1 MLESS
6 RFTECQ
12 LNCANLI
19 ENVLICSIYP
29 QSSHL
34 RGLRGGVV
42 SAQTPQTGTVC
53 RFRTRL
59 THFHMF
65 WFCASRTA
73 GGAARQRAP
82 RAAAAGPLRRG
93 AREEDGG
100 AEEEGTT
107 AAGSSWGEETAA
119 AGGRK
124 GQRPM
129 MRSGKTHPVKHNQD
143 SGRTGSG
150 LPSCHCPAVINPDF
164 RREITKRN
172 TKNQKK
178 VLKRFLCVEFH
189 H

>member
-1 MLESS
+1 MCSYAA
-6 RFTECQ
+6 FTHKAHISGASEGRAVC
-12 LNCANLI
+12 
-19 ENVLICSIYP
+19 
-29 QSSHL
+29 
-34 RGLRGGVV
+34 
-42 SAQTPQTGTVC
+42 AQTPQTGTVC

-65 WFCASRTA
+65 CVCASRAA

-107 AAGSSWGEETAA
+107 AAGSRWGEETAA

-129 MRSGKTHPVKHNQD
+129 MRSGKTHPVKHNRD
-143 SGRTGSG
+143 SGRNRLTAAF
-150 LPSCHCPAVINPDF
+150 LPPASCYKP
-164 RREITKRN
+164 
-172 TKNQKK
+172 
-178 VLKRFLCVEFH
+178 
-189 H
+189 

>member
-1 MLESS
+1 MR
-6 RFTECQ
+6 RFSTKLTSQ
-12 LNCANLI
+12 G
-19 ENVLICSIYP
+19 P
-29 QSSHL
+29 QRGELFPL
-34 RGLRGGVV
+34 R
-42 SAQTPQTGTVC
+42 PQTGTVC

-65 WFCASRTA
+65 CVRASRTA

-82 RAAAAGPLRRG
+82 RAAAAGPLCRG

-129 MRSGKTHPVKHNQD
+129 MRSEKTHPVKHNQD
-143 SGRTGSG
+143 SGRNRVRAAF
-150 LPSCHCPAVINPDF
+150 LPLSSCYKP
-164 RREITKRN
+164 
-172 TKNQKK
+172 
-178 VLKRFLCVEFH
+178 
-189 H
+189 

>member
-1 MLESS
+1 MQRLSTKLPS
-6 RFTECQ
+6 Q
-12 LNCANLI
+12 G
-19 ENVLICSIYP
+19 P
-29 QSSHL
+29 Q
-34 RGLRGGVV
+34 RGELLPPRR
-42 SAQTPQTGTVC
+42 GTVC

-59 THFHMF
+59 AHFHMF
-65 WFCASRTA
+65 CVRASRTA

-107 AAGSSWGEETAA
+107 AAGSGWGEETAA

-143 SGRTGSG
+143 RVRAAF
-150 LPSCHCPAVINPDF
+150 LPLSRCSKP
-164 RREITKRN
+164 
-172 TKNQKK
+172 
-178 VLKRFLCVEFH
+178 
-189 H
+189 